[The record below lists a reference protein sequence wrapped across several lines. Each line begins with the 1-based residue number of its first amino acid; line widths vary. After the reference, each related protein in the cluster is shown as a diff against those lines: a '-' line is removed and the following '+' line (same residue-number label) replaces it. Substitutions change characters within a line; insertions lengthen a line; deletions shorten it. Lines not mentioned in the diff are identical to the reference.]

1 MNVSTKQKQTVD
13 TENRLAVDQMGG
25 GWVELRVEWELGVGG
40 CKL

>member
-1 MNVSTKQKQTVD
+1 MNISTKQKQTVD

-25 GWVELRVEWELGVGG
+25 GWVGLRVEWELGVGG